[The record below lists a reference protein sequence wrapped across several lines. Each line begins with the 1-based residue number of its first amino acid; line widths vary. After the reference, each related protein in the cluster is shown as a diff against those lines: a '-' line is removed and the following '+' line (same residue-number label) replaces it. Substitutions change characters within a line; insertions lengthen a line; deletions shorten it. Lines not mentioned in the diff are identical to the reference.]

1 MKNPKN
7 FSARLAPR
15 GERGEHP
22 KLETERKID
31 MDTSRKESPR
41 VLFGTSGKMNCREVQ
56 RWIAATDKA
65 ATERGYSIAFDI
77 YTPKGL
83 YRVSGCG
90 IEGGVRL
97 ALAWCRHRGK
107 YLVSAF
113 KTEPEPDLFSYI

>member
-15 GERGEHP
+15 GERGE
-22 KLETERKID
+22 KAQTQQKGND

-65 ATERGYSIAFDI
+65 ATERGYSLAFEI
-77 YTPKGL
+77 HTPKGMM
-83 YRVSGCG
+83 RVSGCG

-97 ALAWCRHRGK
+97 ALAWCKHRGT

-113 KTEPEPDLFSYI
+113 KTEPEPDLFTI